1 MVLDLG
7 CCVAQTLRQLVFEGG
22 IPSENLIGMDLRKD
36 FVELGF
42 ELFGDRERWRGE
54 FVVGDI
60 LDEGDGCVR
69 GLEGRVDVVHAA
81 SFFHLFGWHDQVA
94 VGVRIVSFFKKKA
107 KNPLVLGRQVG
118 EENPW
123 ELEEYKALGDKNA
136 RYHHNEES
144 MQRLWDVIGE
154 RTGTRWRVEAEMG
167 KEGDVLE
174 NGEEVERTTIR
185 YAVRATAGIDSAV

>member
-1 MVLDLG
+1 MG
-7 CCVAQTLRQLVFEGG
+7 QTLRQLAFEGV
-22 IPSENLIGMDLRKD
+22 PSENLIGLDLRGE

-42 ELFGDRERWRGE
+42 ELFGDRGRWKGE

-60 LDEGDGCVR
+60 FDEGDEGVK

-81 SFFHLFGWHDQVA
+81 SFFHLFGWEEQVA
-94 VGVRIVSFFKKKA
+94 VGVRIVSLFRKDVE
-107 KNPLVLGRQVG
+107 NPVVLGRQVG

-123 ELEEYKALGDKNA
+123 GLEEYRALGDSEA
-136 RYHHNEES
+136 RYHHNGES
-144 MQRLWDVIGE
+144 MQRLWDEIGE
-154 RTGTRWRVEAEMG
+154 RTGTRWIVEAEMG

-185 YAVRATAGIDSAV
+185 YAVRAAGSGPVV